1 MELNFAPTE
10 GTGLNK
16 IIPHASEEVKD
27 LIAKLLIYNP
37 DNRITASQALK
48 HAWFRDLRD

>member
-16 IIPHASEEVKD
+16 LIPHSSEEVKD

-37 DNRITASQALK
+37 VNRIIASLALK
-48 HAWFRDLRD
+48 HAWLEI